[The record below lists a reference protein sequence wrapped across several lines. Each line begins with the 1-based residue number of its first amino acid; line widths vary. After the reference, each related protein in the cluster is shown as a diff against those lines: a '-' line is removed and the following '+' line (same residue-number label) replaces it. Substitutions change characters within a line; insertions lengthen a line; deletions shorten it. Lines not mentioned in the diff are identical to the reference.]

1 MYVTREKFKNYKKK
15 PILSFYLSTNFILNP
30 KEIIITALKIKKQ
43 NSFIVGTSHIK
54 GDLFNGKLNHFEAKI
69 RSDLISDEVIK
80 VISEFLPQLH
90 LPKLKGNIQSEFNIN
105 SDLKNVFS
113 GDYQIK
119 SYNVFLDNYEIGNS
133 VRIIDG
139 PFESFVGIVEEV
151 DLPKSRLKVTV
162 SIFGRATVIDLDF
175 GQVSKS

>member
-1 MYVTREKFKNYKKK
+1 MSETKWYVLYSLSGQEKKVAQSILEKSKTKNLDHLIEEILVPTEGVVEVKKGK
-15 PILSFYLSTNFILNP
+15 KVNSEKKIFPGYVLAKMVMNDDTWHLIRSIPKVTNFLGANNKP
-30 KEIIITALKIKKQ
+30 Q
-43 NSFIVGTSHIK
+43 P
-54 GDLFNGKLNHFEAKI
+54 
-69 RSDLISDEVIK
+69 
-80 VISEFLPQLH
+80 ISEKEVKKIFEHIEQAALA
-90 LPKLKGNIQSEFNIN
+90 PK
-105 SDLKNVFS
+105 FS
-113 GDYQIK
+113 
-119 SYNVFLDNYEIGNS
+119 DNYEIGNS